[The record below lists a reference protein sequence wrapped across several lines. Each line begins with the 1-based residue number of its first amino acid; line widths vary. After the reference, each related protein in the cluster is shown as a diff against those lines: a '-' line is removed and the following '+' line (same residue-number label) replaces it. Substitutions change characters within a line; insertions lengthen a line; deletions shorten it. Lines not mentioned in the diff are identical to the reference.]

1 MNEVQEIKLWDDW
14 DEINLSTP
22 ERQIEQLEILL
33 CQKIHKGEDISQCL
47 EVLQYLKNRTT
58 TEKVEAVIFQEIQ
71 NKLTFKYWQRIGQ
84 AALIF
89 LVAISCCFAMY
100 QLVNSSLSIQ
110 REQGIGN
117 REQETMLKN
126 VGLKQ
131 GHRFQ
136 GTTCLEKPLLLNWAL
151 NPANACF

>member
-22 ERQIEQLEILL
+22 ERRIEQLEILL

-58 TEKVEAVIFQEIQ
+58 TEKVETVIFQEIQ

-100 QLVNSSLSIQ
+100 QLVSLSLSSNSLSELARERQVLKHTSPESKKHHQQ
-110 REQGIGN
+110 RGFGI
-117 REQETMLKN
+117 R
-126 VGLKQ
+126 
-131 GHRFQ
+131 
-136 GTTCLEKPLLLNWAL
+136 
-151 NPANACF
+151 